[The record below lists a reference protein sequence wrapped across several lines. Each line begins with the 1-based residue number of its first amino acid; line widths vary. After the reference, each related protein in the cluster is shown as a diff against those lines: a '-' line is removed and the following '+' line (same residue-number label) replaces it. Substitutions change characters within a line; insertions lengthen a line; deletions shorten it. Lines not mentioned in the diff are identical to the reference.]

1 MIYLDNAA
9 TSRRK
14 PLCVYF
20 ALWKETMLAA
30 NPGRAGHRAAMAA
43 ALKIEEVRNV
53 IRERFMDGDV
63 VFTKNCTEALNLAF
77 NARLKHKKVVTTT
90 AEHNSVLRPLKR
102 MSMQGKIDL
111 VIVDPSV
118 EAISKA
124 VDQGTGMVVIGS
136 VSNVTGKKNPVEEI
150 CSVVRKK
157 SDALIVVDGAQS
169 AGKTDIDLKNA
180 DMFATSGHKSL
191 LGVQGTGFL
200 IVRRGI
206 VLEPLTTG
214 GTGSSGPEIDVPND
228 IPEGMEAGT
237 LNGPGIIALG
247 KAIEYVFRRKN
258 RFAAKENR
266 CAYLLCNLLSKE
278 KTVVVYSCQNG
289 IVLCNVKGRQASE
302 VADLLSQNYGIYVR
316 SGLHCAPLMH
326 KKLGTLPEGAIR
338 ISFGRNN
345 NILQVFYVYYAFK
358 RICRNVNA
366 TKEDRI

>member
-9 TSRRK
+9 TSRKK
-14 PLCVYF
+14 PLSVYYS
-20 ALWKETMLAA
+20 LWKETVCAA
-30 NPGRAGHRAAMAA
+30 NPGRGGHRAAMAA
-43 ALKIEEVRNV
+43 ALKMEDVRRI

-63 VFTKNCTEALNLAF
+63 IFTKNCTEALNLAF
-77 NARLKHKKVVTTT
+77 TAKLKHRKVVTTT

-102 MSMQGKIDL
+102 MFMQGKIDL
-111 VIVDPSV
+111 YIVDPTV
-118 EAISKA
+118 DAISKT
-124 VDQGTGMVVIGS
+124 VDRATGMVVIGA
-136 VSNVTGKKNPVEEI
+136 VSNVTGHKCPVEEI

-169 AGKTDIDLKNA
+169 AGKLDVDLKNV

-191 LGVQGTGFL
+191 LGLQGTGFL

-206 VLEPLTTG
+206 VLEPLITG
-214 GTGSSGPEIDVPND
+214 GTGSSGSEVDVPKD

-247 KAIEYVFRRKN
+247 KAIEYTFRHKN
-258 RFAAKENR
+258 RITKKENR
-266 CAYLLCNLLSKE
+266 CVDLLCNLLSKE
-278 KTVVVYSCQNG
+278 KKVVIHSCQNG
-289 IVLCNVKGRQASE
+289 IVLCNVKGMQASE
-302 VADLLSQNYGIYVR
+302 VADLLSQKYGIYVR

-345 NILQVFYVYYAFK
+345 HLLQVYYVYYAFK
-358 RICRNVNA
+358 KICQGMNDGNESRI
-366 TKEDRI
+366 